1 MDKVTFSI
9 NENNLSDYNYYNEKE
24 FLLNFLTMKPLG
36 DALLSTVCQ
45 DCQGE
50 GVISVFGYLSNFNI
64 ERSVEFNEYL
74 SYMTNVVDSVAT
86 ACNYKFN
93 SLIEKKAVV
102 YALIYK
108 TAANY
113 EAEKSL
119 MKQKDLEKFVLIDP
133 SRIVNLWSF
142 CILGRLY
149 LDIIKPQDNLS
160 LYIKLL
166 SIVVNNRDK
175 FDELNTVVPHL
186 SPDK

>member
-1 MDKVTFSI
+1 
-9 NENNLSDYNYYNEKE
+9 
-24 FLLNFLTMKPLG
+24 
-36 DALLSTVCQ
+36 
-45 DCQGE
+45 
-50 GVISVFGYLSNFNI
+50 
-64 ERSVEFNEYL
+64 
-74 SYMTNVVDSVAT
+74 
-86 ACNYKFN
+86 
-93 SLIEKKAVV
+93 
-102 YALIYK
+102 
-108 TAANY
+108 
-113 EAEKSL
+113 

-166 SIVVNNRDK
+166 SIVVNNRDR